1 MKILLTL
8 IAIAG
13 LTGPAVAQ
21 TVPDA
26 APEAAPETVTAA
38 SPTVPAP
45 AASPQSEACTAQL
58 AEIARMRL
66 RQQSLQAQLQGN
78 GQASEQNARNTQA
91 TVRAGQ
97 ATAWATGLASLVPG
111 VGFVASAASGAAT
124 GQAIMAQQRAAQ
136 ATNAQATDIVG
147 ELVPLSQ
154 RLHALETQALT
165 DGCI

>member
-8 IAIAG
+8 VAIAG
-13 LTGPAVAQ
+13 LAGPAIAQ
-21 TVPDA
+21 TAPDA
-26 APEAAPETVTAA
+26 VSAA
-38 SPTVPAP
+38 SPTVPVP
-45 AASPQSEACTAQL
+45 AASAPSEACMAQL

-154 RLHALETQALT
+154 RLHALETEAGAA
-165 DGCI
+165 GCL